1 MDELVPLS
9 QQGMELLAE
18 MLGDVAVPAVVVE
31 SVVDPGDE
39 GAS

>member
-18 MLGDVAVPAVVVE
+18 MLGDVAAPAP
-31 SVVDPGDE
+31 VVDDPGEE